1 MQHPRASIKI
11 ISGQLLLLLLLLLL
25 QWSYQQQQ
33 QQAHAAT
40 IQPHARSN

>member
-11 ISGQLLLLLLLLLL
+11 ISGQLLLLLLLLL

-40 IQPHARSN
+40 IQPHARCN